1 MPKLRRCEKC
11 RKYKRVLYKINDE
24 EICAECVRGM
34 AFYQAFKESFK
45 DPKYRGDVITVG
57 IDIGN
62 AVWFNPF
69 SYAWLYPLSLWMVSK
84 DIGARLIIE
93 KGSNIIKLVTKDN
106 REYTV
111 KWRYKK
117 PLDDVLRLYQEEAI
131 LKVIDEGD
139 ELVLTEGETLNEMLK
154 KYGDRPDAFEIIDAW
169 VSGLIIA
176 RLHEEADA
184 PDFRLV
190 DTLIQ
195 VIANEMID
203 NTGDITAESYSKV
216 TGYKC
221 RLCGLKFTTR
231 EEVKSHLMT
240 VHRTPSDEIMGHIE
254 EESITTGYLLD
265 IYSLVKALTQRGV
278 RPETFFERM
287 ERLGVAA
294 PEDPDTPRVIERDGR
309 KFVVIDPSWVRIV
322 ARAKIYERGLVLG
335 RGR

>member
-1 MPKLRRCEKC
+1 MTKLRRCERC

-34 AFYQAFKESFK
+34 SFYRAFKESFK
-45 DPKYRGDVITVG
+45 DARYRGDVITVG

-69 SYAWLYPLSLWMVSK
+69 SYAWLYPLSLWMFSK
-84 DIGARLIIE
+84 DIGAKLIVE
-93 KGSNIIKLVTKDN
+93 KDSNIIKLVTKDKK
-106 REYTV
+106 EYKI
-111 KWRYKK
+111 KWKYKK
-117 PLDDVLRLYQEEAI
+117 PLEDVLRLYQEEDI
-131 LKVIDEGD
+131 LKVIDDGGRYE
-139 ELVLTEGETLNEMLK
+139 LTEGETLNEMLK

-176 RLHEEADA
+176 RLHEEVDA

-195 VIANEMID
+195 VIANEMVD
-203 NTGDITAESYSKV
+203 NNGDIIAESYSKV
-216 TGYKC
+216 TGYRC

-231 EEVKSHLMT
+231 EEIRSHLMI
-240 VHRTPSDEIMGHIE
+240 VHRTPSDEIIAYIE

-265 IYSLVKALTQRGV
+265 VQSLIKALRQRGV
-278 RPETFFERM
+278 KPETFFERM

-294 PEDPDTPRVIERDGR
+294 PEDPETPRIVERDGR
-309 KFVVIDPSWVRIV
+309 RFVVIDPSWVRIV
-322 ARAKIYERGLVLG
+322 ARAKIYERELVLG